1 VGVRSFLKS
10 TLKSIAGQ
18 PTAGKPAAGKPTV
31 KVPTP
36 PVAPP
41 PPAAA
46 MAIEQGLKTLPKE
59 PDADGYVAVSPSRLI
74 PEGGRNTFKV
84 GDEPVAV
91 FRVEGK
97 VHVIGDECLHEN
109 GPLGEGNLKGHVV
122 SCAYHNW
129 RYDVRDG
136 SCLTNP
142 GTRVACFKVKEKDG
156 FIWVGAKVH
165 DSSRERGGEHDDG
178 LKVRN
183 IHER

>member
-1 VGVRSFLKS
+1 MGVRSFLKS
-10 TLKSIAGQ
+10 KLQQAGL
-18 PTAGKPAAGKPTV
+18 PIPGARPAPGGK
-31 KVPTP
+31 
-36 PVAPP
+36 APP
-41 PPAAA
+41 PATSTKSPAAPIA
-46 MAIEQGLKTLPKE
+46 TEIEAGLKSLPKE
-59 PDADGYVAVSPSRLI
+59 PDAEGYVAVTPSRLI

-97 VHVIGDECLHEN
+97 VYVIGDECLHEN

-122 SCAYHNW
+122 SCAYHDW
-129 RYDVRDG
+129 RYDIRDG

-142 GTRVACFKVKEKDG
+142 GMCVPSYQVKEKDG
-156 FIWVGAKVH
+156 FVWVGKKLREG
-165 DSSRERGGEHDDG
+165 SKERGGEHDDG

>member
-1 VGVRSFLKS
+1 MGVRSFLKS
-10 TLKSIAGQ
+10 TLKSLGGKGDSAKGQ
-18 PTAGKPAAGKPTV
+18 AGKSSV

-36 PVAPP
+36 PASPP

-46 MAIEQGLKTLPKE
+46 TAIEEGLKTLPKE

-122 SCAYHNW
+122 SCAYHDW

-136 SCLTNP
+136 TCLTKP
-142 GTRVACFKVKEKDG
+142 GTRVACFKAKEKDG
-156 FIWVGAKVH
+156 FIWVGAKSH
-165 DSSRERGGEHDDG
+165 ESSRERGGEHDDG

-183 IHER
+183 ILER